1 MSNKKTTTA
10 RHDGG
15 SPVTLS
21 KADMELIDGMFPEL
35 KKRSEKVRLAIGL
48 AKHFIDRNPGQ
59 VNIIVL

>member
-48 AKHFIDRNPGQ
+48 AKQFIDQNSDRIS
-59 VNIIVL
+59 IIVL